1 MSIKGHLLYY
11 CECHE
16 CMGINNRY
24 NHCNEGVCVY
34 MYMYIYV
41 CVCVCMWVWVC
52 VCVCVCVGAC
62 MCVLLLL
69 CLSLVKAFAGFSECH
84 ATVV

>member
-16 CMGINNRY
+16 CMGINNGY
-24 NHCNEGVCVY
+24 NHCNEGVCVCTCTCIY
-34 MYMYIYV
+34 MCV
-41 CVCVCMWVWVC
+41 CVCVCGFG
-52 VCVCVCVGAC
+52 CVCVCVGAC